1 MRIIISIKYLPKTVD
16 VEIKTDRALSE
27 SRSCCEL
34 GRTQIVK
41 WTTEGAMKGFSRV
54 FRDEKAYVSC
64 QEYVSI
70 LISVRIFRKTR
81 WHRGYKFYARP

>member
-1 MRIIISIKYLPKTVD
+1 M
-16 VEIKTDRALSE
+16 EIKTDRALSE
-27 SRSCCEL
+27 SRSRCEP

-41 WTTEGAMKGFSRV
+41 WTTEGAMKGISRV

-70 LISVRIFRKTR
+70 LIKRADFPQSEVAPRVKIL
-81 WHRGYKFYARP
+81 RPSLTI